1 MTNQALN
8 NMAVFAGVKTAA
20 LRKFIKK
27 YNLDITKLER
37 DVMKF
42 RRIRKDLA
50 SAVSGYDNN
59 ELAQEIKAKYSLDE
73 SRRAIEFFNS
83 THGKAILNLLKR
95 NGKEFNRE
103 MVRQYLDKLN
113 TKDLKWARIMD
124 FIASDL
130 GLITSVFNTYGDQE
144 EAMLHVIESLYYEY
158 IESNKKVVVSKQ
170 SIDEMVEK
178 AVKPDVDLEKERTK
192 MKRIVIDVVQFEAL
206 LNHLLNPINKSVS
219 INEGVLEDTY
229 TFEVYS
235 GRMKK
240 FLDFIQGIP
249 TIKMSKL
256 KKDGHYVY
264 LTLTNSGRFE
274 EWEPLV
280 KFYKEQIKI

>member
-1 MTNQALN
+1 MTNQKLN
-8 NMAVFAGVKTAA
+8 NMAVFTGIRTAA
-20 LRKFIKK
+20 LRKFINK
-27 YNLDITKLER
+27 YNLDVVKLEK
-37 DVMKF
+37 DVIKF

-50 SAVSGYDNN
+50 SAVSGYDDN
-59 ELAQEIKAKYSLDE
+59 EIAQQIQAKYSLDE
-73 SRRAIEFFNS
+73 SRRANEFFDS
-83 THGKAILNLLKR
+83 VHGKAILNLLKR
-95 NGKEFNRE
+95 NGKVFNRDL
-103 MVRQYLDKLN
+103 VKIYLDKLN
-113 TKDLKWARIMD
+113 TNDLKWARTMD

-130 GLITSVFNTYGDQE
+130 GLNHTAYNTFAEQE
-144 EAMLHVIESLYYEY
+144 VAMLDAIETLFSQYK
-158 IESNKKVVVSKQ
+158 ESNDKLVISKQ
-170 SIDEMVEK
+170 SIDEMVNK
-178 AVKPDVDLEKERTK
+178 AVRPDIELEQERSK
-192 MKRIVIDVVQFEAL
+192 MKRIVIDVAQFEAL

-235 GRMKK
+235 GRIKK

-274 EWEPLV
+274 EWEPVV